1 MRTIIDLP
9 DRTIAELDRIKAER
23 GISRAALVREAVE
36 RYLAAQ
42 AGGSRRSAFGAWND
56 ADDADGLA
64 FQRRLRGEWDER

>member
-9 DRTIAELDRIKAER
+9 DRTVAELDRIKAER

-36 RYLAAQ
+36 RYLEAQ

-56 ADDADGLA
+56 DEDGLA